1 MIDMGNVTGNTD
13 IREMVVNDILRA
25 MSHDMDVL
33 HLHMLEGAVRGALH
47 GLDLVKACT
56 ELSTD
61 MDNTGYMLSCFVVNK
76 KLEGCTD
83 TTLEQYVR
91 TARRFLDQ
99 SGKRYQDITKDDVKY
114 YLALRSQ
121 QVRPNTLHSEKRN
134 LSSLFTWLHDEG
146 FIQKNPV
153 KPIKGIRGEDVE
165 CIYFTV
171 DEEIAIRDVQCNIRD
186 KALIAFLLST
196 GIRVGEA
203 AAMDRSC
210 VDLLRGEVT
219 FRGEKGRTG
228 KFRTVYLDQWARRY
242 LAMYLA
248 SRKDDNPALF
258 VSVRVY
264 NGQPRRLGEKA
275 IEKITKAVVKKAG
288 VKTIGTVHVFRRTF
302 ATRLA
307 ERGCPIDILQGLMG
321 HADPATTLKHYVAK
335 TGARAKA
342 EWSKYVYAA

>member
-1 MIDMGNVTGNTD
+1 MGDVRENVIND
-13 IREMVVNDILRA
+13 VVTA
-25 MSHDMDVL
+25 MSPLMDSVKL
-33 HLHMLEGAVRGALH
+33 NMLEGAVRGALR
-47 GLDLVKACT
+47 GVKLEKECT
-56 ELSTD
+56 ELSTELD
-61 MDNTGYMLSCFVVNK
+61 STMHMLDCFAACK
-76 KLEGCTD
+76 KLEGCRES
-83 TTLEQYVR
+83 TLDQYRR
-91 TARRFLDQ
+91 TAKRLFELT
-99 SGKRYQDITKDDVKY
+99 GKGYHDITKDDVRY
-114 YLALRSQ
+114 YLAVRAP
-121 QVRPNTLHSEKRN
+121 QVGPNTLVNERRN
-134 LSSLFTWLHDEG
+134 LSSIFGWLHDEG
-146 FIQKNPV
+146 HIPRNPV
-153 KPIKGIRGEDVE
+153 KTIKVRGQDVE
-165 CIYFTV
+165 VIFFSV
-171 DEEIAIRDVQCNIRD
+171 DEEIAIREVPCCLRD
-186 KALIAFLLST
+186 KAMIAFLFST
-196 GIRVGEA
+196 GVRVGEL
-203 AAMDRSC
+203 AAMDRSN
-210 VDLLRGEVT
+210 VDLMNASVT

-242 LAMYLA
+242 LAMYLS

-307 ERGCPIDILQGLMG
+307 ERGCPIDIFQGLMG